1 MLSLNYKQTM
11 NTTTIIVESSA
22 SSSGVILGGVSLG
35 LLLSALFGAA
45 IYVLRKRG
53 LVTAEQVTQAQK
65 VAGDVLKSPV
75 VSAATANNETLS
87 QIVDTAKVVIQDA
100 PVVEKA
106 ISDKTAPP
114 AVV

>member
-1 MLSLNYKQTM
+1 M
-11 NTTTIIVESSA
+11 NTTTIIVEGSST

-45 IYVLRKRG
+45 VYVLRKRG

-65 VAGDVLKSPV
+65 IAGDVLKSPV
-75 VSAATANNETLS
+75 VSAAVANNETLA
-87 QIVDTAKVVIQDA
+87 QVVDTAKVVVQDA

>member
-1 MLSLNYKQTM
+1 MLLPNYKQTM

-65 VAGDVLKSPV
+65 IAGDVLKSPV
-75 VSAATANNETLS
+75 VAAATANNETLS
-87 QIVDTAKVVIQDA
+87 QVVDTAKEVVKETPA
-100 PVVEKA
+100 VEKA
-106 ISDKTAPP
+106 IAE
-114 AVV
+114 V

>member
-1 MLSLNYKQTM
+1 M
-11 NTTTIIVESSA
+11 NTTTIIVEGSST

-65 VAGDVLKSPV
+65 IAGDVLKSPV
-75 VSAATANNETLS
+75 VSAAVANNETLA
-87 QIVDTAKVVIQDA
+87 QVVDTAKVVVQDA

>member
-1 MLSLNYKQTM
+1 M
-11 NTTTIIVESSA
+11 NTTTIIVEGSSG

-65 VAGDVLKSPV
+65 IAGDVLKSPV
-75 VSAATANNETLS
+75 VSAAIANNETLA
-87 QIVDTAKVVIQDA
+87 QVVDTAKVVVQDA

-106 ISDKTAPP
+106 ISDKTSPP